1 MPRFRW
7 NAAYR
12 GKVLN
17 RYIDMICRDF
27 PSLAKDIV
35 KNGIGPLGS
44 WLEDKNNDD
53 DQASIKNATCGCL
66 VGTTCLMGVKR
77 YSKTLDK
84 IMPDYQGSSDPVRV
98 LYNLIVAKT
107 KRDITKYNNDVRFDD
122 NADPL
127 LRFIGEAGSYAA
139 DEGMP
144 GDEYYVEDEN
154 GYNYTPNEAYAQ
166 RERAVIDHFED
177 RIRKNLNIPY
187 PKRLAKGSQRHA

>member
-1 MPRFRW
+1 MPRFKW
-7 NAAYR
+7 NDAHR

-84 IMPDYQGSSDPVRV
+84 VMPDYQYSSDPSRV

-107 KRDITKYNNDVRFDD
+107 KRDITKYDNDVRFHDD
-122 NADPL
+122 ADPL
-127 LRFIGEAGSYAA
+127 LRFIGEAGSFAA
-139 DEGMP
+139 DEAEP
-144 GDEYYVEDEN
+144 GDEYYVENAE
-154 GYNYTPNEAYAQ
+154 GYKELPGGAYAQ
-166 RERAVIDHFED
+166 RERQVIDHFEN

-187 PKRLAKGSQRHA
+187 PKRKHAQA